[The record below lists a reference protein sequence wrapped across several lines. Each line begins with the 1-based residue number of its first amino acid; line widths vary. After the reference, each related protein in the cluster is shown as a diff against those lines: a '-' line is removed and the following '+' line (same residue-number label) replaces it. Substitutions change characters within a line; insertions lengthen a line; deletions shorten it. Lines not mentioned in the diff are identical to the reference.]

1 MNELNLITKNPLV
14 QKIAAGDA
22 NEELLELLL
31 DKRLPLTDEEYL
43 ESLVFLVANENL
55 KKKALKL
62 LKNIPEQIKINYV
75 EKIQANPRIAYFIVL
90 EALNMKN
97 LNILIKVIHN
107 QAFPYEFLLK
117 IAEKGDAASLE
128 ALLENQIKLIAY
140 PQIMDVMELN
150 PGIDNFIKGKIHEL
164 KDFYLKEG
172 TATEIPFE
180 EILEDVKDI
189 FVEEIKAAGD
199 ENKTAEVPLAV
210 IEEKALTELQMINKM
225 SVSDR
230 MKLALVGTKTQRT
243 ILIKDS
249 NKMVMNAVVASPK
262 LSADEVILFIR
273 NKSTPGEII
282 GKIAD
287 NREWI
292 KNYQVVLSLVQNPK
306 TPIKSALGFIK
317 MLHLK
322 DLQQVVKDKNMNPVI
337 RTLAVNFFKQKTKV
351 KG

>member
-1 MNELNLITKNPLV
+1 MNDLHVITKNPLV
-14 QKIAAGDA
+14 QKIAAGEA

-31 DKRLPLTDEEYL
+31 SRQLPLTDEEYL
-43 ESLVFLVANENL
+43 ESLVFLVKNEDL
-55 KKKALKL
+55 KEKALQL

-75 EKIQANPRIAYFIVL
+75 EKTQANHRVAYFIVL
-90 EALNMKN
+90 EALSTKN

-107 QAFPYEFLLK
+107 QAIPYEFLLK
-117 IAEKGDAASLE
+117 IAEKGDLAMLE
-128 ALLENQIKLIAY
+128 ALLDNQIKLIAY

-150 PGIDNFIKGKIHEL
+150 PEISNYVKGKIQEL
-164 KDFYLKEG
+164 RDFYLKEG
-172 TATEIPFE
+172 ATEEIPFE
-180 EILEDVKDI
+180 DILEDVKEI
-189 FVEEIKAAGD
+189 FVEEMKAAG
-199 ENKTAEVPLAV
+199 EVEKAGEAPLKV
-210 IEEKALTELQMINKM
+210 IEEKALTELQSINKM

-230 MKLALVGTKTQRT
+230 LKLALVGTKTQRT

-249 NKMVMNAVVASPK
+249 NKMVVNAVVDSPK
-262 LSADEVILFIR
+262 LSAEEVILFIR

-282 GKIAD
+282 NKISN

-292 KNYQVVLSLVQNPK
+292 KNYQVALSLVQNPK

-322 DLQQVVKDKNMNPVI
+322 DLQQVVRDKNMSPVI
-337 RTLAVNFFKQKTKV
+337 RALAVNFYKQKTKV